1 MRNGRL
7 HDSQHLATQQRP
19 AVVTH
24 LVPAPSRQLPRELH
38 PGAWWIWAIGM
49 ATAASRTTNPLLLGL
64 IIAVLAFVVSARRG
78 DAPWSTGFR
87 AYVVAA
93 LVVIAI
99 RVFLRILLD
108 GQYGPTVLFRL
119 PEIPLPHAAEGLRI
133 GGPVSLEGVLGAF
146 YDGLRLATLLLCF
159 GAANVLANAKRLLK
173 STPSALH
180 EMGVAVIVALTIAPQ
195 LIESASR
202 VRRAR
207 KLRSSRARGF
217 HLLHQIVIPVMTDA
231 LDRSLALAAAMDAR
245 GFGRTRRLATATR
258 RRLSGACVLA
268 GLCGVCIGTYSLLDA
283 SGPPVLGLPALAG
296 GLALAATGML
306 LGGKRVATTRYRP
319 DPWRVPE
326 WLVSACG
333 VGVAAGMFVVGRID
347 PDNLNPSLQP
357 LRWPALPVFSVLVI
371 LVGALP
377 AWLAPPPVSTAAPA
391 GVTDA
396 SVPPVRPARVKE
408 PA

>member
-1 MRNGRL
+1 
-7 HDSQHLATQQRP
+7 
-19 AVVTH
+19 VTH
-24 LVPAPSRQLPRELH
+24 FVRTTARQLPRELH

-87 AYVVAA
+87 AYILAA
-93 LVVIAI
+93 LFVIAI
-99 RVFLRILLD
+99 RVFLRILFD
-108 GQYGPTVLFRL
+108 GQYGATVLFHL
-119 PEIPLPHAAEGLRI
+119 PEIPLPHAAEGVRI
-133 GGPVSLEGVLGAF
+133 GGPVTLEGVLSAL

-245 GFGRTRRLATATR
+245 GFGRTRRITPPTR
-258 RRLSGACVLA
+258 RRLSGALVLI
-268 GLCGVCIGTYSLLDA
+268 GLCGVCVGTYSLLDA
-283 SGPPVLGLPALAG
+283 SGPPLLGMPALVA
-296 GLALAATGML
+296 GLATAALGMFLA
-306 LGGKRVATTRYRP
+306 GKRVATTRYRP
-319 DPWRVPE
+319 DPWRAPE

-333 VGVAAGMFVVGRID
+333 VAVASGMFVVGRID

-357 LRWPALPVFSVLVI
+357 LQWPALPVFSVLVI
-371 LVGALP
+371 LIGALP
-377 AWLAPPPVSTAAPA
+377 AWLAPPPVSTAATIDLTAASAEPA
-391 GVTDA
+391 RA
-396 SVPPVRPARVKE
+396 SRVKE

>member
-1 MRNGRL
+1 
-7 HDSQHLATQQRP
+7 
-19 AVVTH
+19 
-24 LVPAPSRQLPRELH
+24 
-38 PGAWWIWAIGM
+38 M

-87 AYVVAA
+87 AYVIAA
-93 LVVIAI
+93 LIVIAI
-99 RVFLRILLD
+99 RVIFRMLLD

-119 PEIPLPHAAEGLRI
+119 PEIPLPDAAAGIRI

-180 EMGVAVIVALTIAPQ
+180 EIGVAITVALTIAPQ
-195 LIESASR
+195 LIESAAR

-217 HLLHQIVIPVMTDA
+217 QLLRQIVVPVMTDA
-231 LDRSLALAAAMDAR
+231 LDRSLLMAAAMDAR
-245 GFGRTRRLATATR
+245 GFGRTRRLATPAR
-258 RRLSGACVLA
+258 RRVSGALVLF

-283 SGPPVLGLPALAG
+283 TGPPLLGAPALCV
-296 GLALAATGML
+296 GLALAAVGMFA
-306 LGGKRVATTRYRP
+306 GGKRVRTTRYRA
-319 DPWRVPE
+319 DPWRTPE

-333 VGVAAGMFVVGRID
+333 VAVAAGLFMIGHVD
-347 PDNLNPSLQP
+347 PENLNPSLQP
-357 LRWPALPVFSVLVI
+357 LRWPTLPLFSVLII
-371 LVGALP
+371 LIGALP
-377 AWLAPPPVSTAAPA
+377 AWFAPPPPSSLPRAPTPVKQKQSTEGAEP
-391 GVTDA
+391 
-396 SVPPVRPARVKE
+396 RQEHARSS
-408 PA
+408 A